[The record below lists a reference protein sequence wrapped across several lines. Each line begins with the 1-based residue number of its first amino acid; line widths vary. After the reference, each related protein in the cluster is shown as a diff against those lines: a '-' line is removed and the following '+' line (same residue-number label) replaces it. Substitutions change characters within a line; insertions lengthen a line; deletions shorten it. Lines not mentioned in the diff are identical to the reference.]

1 MKISTTVITPRV
13 SHRAFT
19 LVELLCALVVGLGLS
34 GTVVMLLVQAVTEQ
48 KHGYADTTVEE
59 QAYILEANLTS
70 TLRSMS
76 ASYGMSPVWST
87 AAYSGSTLLG
97 YQTISIWYPSNGSY
111 TMGSI
116 AFNAT
121 NGQVVYTP
129 NVTIPSTQV
138 IWVSNTATASLSQ
151 LYFNSY
157 YNMDSSANNS
167 LVYVSFHMNDNGFSQ
182 QGTVNNP
189 TSIFRNFSVQMR
201 NDN

>member
-1 MKISTTVITPRV
+1 MKIAATVIAPRLPQ
-13 SHRAFT
+13 RAFT

-34 GTVVMLLVQAVTEQ
+34 GTVVLLLVQAATEQ

-97 YQTISIWYPSNGSY
+97 YQTISIWYPSDGSY

-121 NGQVVYTP
+121 NGQVVYIP

-138 IWVSNTATASLSQ
+138 IWMSNTATASLSQ